1 MKEHNGREYLSRDLS
16 YCTLCDDLLL
26 LYFLKYLRAKL
37 GSLEN
42 EEEAVHILPNVQQLH
57 HIRMFQ
63 ALQLLKLLPEVLYVP
78 LRMRCEYEFLDP
90 PQQPQLGGFSPLLP
104 DTDLKHF

>member
-1 MKEHNGREYLSRDLS
+1 MKEHYGREYLSRDLS
-16 YCTLCDDLLL
+16 YCTLRDDFML

-78 LRMRCEYEFLDP
+78 LRMRCEYKFLDP
-90 PQQPQLGGFSPLLP
+90 PQQPQLGSFRPLLP
-104 DTDLKHF
+104 DTDLKHL

>member
-1 MKEHNGREYLSRDLS
+1 MKEHYGREYLSRDLS
-16 YCTLCDDLLL
+16 YCTLRDDFML

-63 ALQLLKLLPEVLYVP
+63 ALQLL
-78 LRMRCEYEFLDP
+78 
-90 PQQPQLGGFSPLLP
+90 
-104 DTDLKHF
+104 